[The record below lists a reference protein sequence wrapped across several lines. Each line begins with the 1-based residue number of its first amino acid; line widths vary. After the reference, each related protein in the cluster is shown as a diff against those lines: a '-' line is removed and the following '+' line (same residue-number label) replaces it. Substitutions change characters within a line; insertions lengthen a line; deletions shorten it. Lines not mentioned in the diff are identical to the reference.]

1 MPQPPSSM
9 LHAPCPSPLPEAR
22 SRIEAALDWLCRS
35 QDVTGCGGS
44 AAYYSPLLGWG
55 TAYPETSGYIVPTLW
70 RSGDFLDDPRYGD
83 RALQMAHW
91 LLSLQAD
98 DGWFPGGALKRG
110 SQRSPSIFNTGQIIF
125 GLVAAA
131 QRTGDES
138 FTRAAQRAARWLAS
152 EQDNDGRWTKH
163 AYVAG
168 YSPSYYAHVC
178 WPLLECWRAF
188 GGDEIRECAV
198 RGLQAVLVDRR
209 ADGTFANWGFAGGQM
224 AFTHTIAY
232 TLQGIVESA
241 VILDMWQP
249 FGQAAVESCE
259 KLMRRYEIKHQL
271 AGAYGEAWRGNYR
284 FICLTGHCQLA
295 STWLR
300 IYEWNGDPRML
311 NAAVKALLEV
321 CHCQQLNPRRPNLHG
336 AIAGSAPL
344 RGAYMRFRYP
354 NWAAKFFIDAM
365 LEALAH
371 LNALSADVDHE
382 PKTHVYRWKQKSDD
396 AIAAA
401 S

>member
-1 MPQPPSSM
+1 
-9 LHAPCPSPLPEAR
+9 LADAR

-55 TAYPETSGYIVPTLW
+55 AAYPETSGYIVPTLW
-70 RSGDFLDDPRYGD
+70 RGGDFLGDPRYGD
-83 RALQMAHW
+83 RALQMAGW
-91 LLSLQAD
+91 LLGLQSD
-98 DGWFPGGALKRG
+98 DGWFPGGTLKRG

-125 GLVAAA
+125 GLVEAAR
-131 QRTGDES
+131 RTGDET
-138 FTRAAQRAARWLAS
+138 FVRAATRAARWLAAQ
-152 EQDNDGRWTKH
+152 QDDDGRWTKH
-163 AYVAG
+163 AYVSG

-188 GGDEIRECAV
+188 GGDEIRDCAV
-198 RGLQAVLVDRR
+198 RGLHAILDDRR
-209 ADGTFANWGFAGGQM
+209 ADGTFANWGFVGGKM

-249 FGQAAVESCE
+249 FGQAAAETCE

-271 AGAYGEAWRGNYR
+271 AGAYGERWQGNYG

-300 IYEWNGDPRML
+300 IYERNGDPRML
-311 NAAVKALLEV
+311 NVATKALVEV
-321 CHCQQLNPRRPNLHG
+321 GRRQRLNPRRRNLHG

-354 NWAAKFFIDAM
+354 NWAAKFFADAM
-365 LEALAH
+365 LDAVVN
-371 LNALSADVDHE
+371 LNALTTGAAHE
-382 PKTHVYRWKQKSDD
+382 PQPQVFQTKQMTDHQIS
-396 AIAAA
+396 AA
-401 S
+401 